1 MNRWHRQE
9 IFTEEEA
16 ADFLHVSQRQVRQ
29 LVQEGKLAVVRDGP
43 RYTRFL
49 WSDLMDYLWQHRR
62 APLPRAQDMA
72 ALRAHRRQTE
82 GWRNVYRALMAEG
95 DRRLSITSTLRTYFP
110 EDEAQALVTVLRDLE
125 WPELVQ
131 ASRTLVDHLSV
142 LEEKGT
148 LTALVRACEALVRQ
162 LSGTPGSTRDA
173 AELGLSL
180 PGQAA
185 RARNSGKRYGRNHLP
200 GQIPSPPAAMPPG
213 GGALE
218 RGTCMYPMRPHLDI
232 GGAPRSP
239 GRAGSKRE
247 LRAHYSKMR
256 C

>member
-1 MNRWHRQE
+1 MKTWCRQE
-9 IFTEEEA
+9 VFTEEEA
-16 ADFLHVSQRQVRQ
+16 ADFLRIRKRQIRQ
-29 LVQEGKLAVVRDGP
+29 LVREGKLAVVRDGP
-43 RYTRFL
+43 RFTRFL
-49 WSDLMDYLWQHRR
+49 WGDLMDYIHQHRI
-62 APLPRAQDMA
+62 APISRAQDMA
-72 ALRAHRRQTE
+72 VFTAYRRQTE
-82 GWRNVYRALMAEG
+82 GWRNVCRSLMG
-95 DRRLSITSTLRTYFP
+95 DDDGGLSLMSTLRTYFP
-110 EDEAQALVTVLRDLE
+110 EDKGEALATLLRDLE

-131 ASRTLVDHLSV
+131 AGRTLADHLSV

-148 LTALVRACEALVRQ
+148 LTALLRACEALVRQ